1 MQIRER
7 KEEKKMQIKINNKNY
22 TVPQLTFKHFT
33 KMEEQG
39 LSIGDVFSK
48 RQTMLAAMGFVCV
61 VAECDRDEAERLIE
75 QHVLGG
81 GDLEPIAHAFFNA
94 VMDSDFF
101 CKMMGIEKP
110 AKVKKSKAKAKVKTL
125 EEEMEE

>member
-1 MQIRER
+1 
-7 KEEKKMQIKINNKNY
+7 MQIKINNKDY

-39 LSIGDVFSK
+39 MSIGDVFNK

-61 VAECDRDEAERLIE
+61 VAECDRDEAEGLIE

-81 GDLEPIAHAFFNA
+81 GNLEPIAHAFFNA

-101 CKMMGIEKP
+101 CKMLGIEKKP
-110 AKVKKSKAKAKVKTL
+110 AKAKNTKVKAKAEAV
-125 EEEMEE
+125 EEQAEA

>member
-1 MQIRER
+1 
-7 KEEKKMQIKINNKNY
+7 MQIKINNKNY
-22 TVPQLTFKHFT
+22 TVPELTFKHFT

-39 LSIGDVFSK
+39 MSIGEVFGK

-61 VAECDRDEAERLIE
+61 VADCDRDEAERLIE

-81 GDLEPIAHAFFNA
+81 GDLEPIAHAFLNA

-101 CKMMGIEKP
+101 CKMLRIEKKP
-110 AKVKKSKAKAKVKTL
+110 AKAKNTKVKAKAEAETV
-125 EEEMEE
+125 EEQAEA

>member
-1 MQIRER
+1 
-7 KEEKKMQIKINNKNY
+7 MQIKINNKEY
-22 TVPQLTFKHFT
+22 KVPQLEFKHFT

-39 LSIGDVFSK
+39 LSISDVFSK

-61 VAECDRDEAERLIE
+61 VVGCDRDEAERLVE

-81 GDLEPIAHAFFNA
+81 GDLETIAHAFFDA
-94 VMDSDFF
+94 VLDSDFF
-101 CKMMGIEKP
+101 CKMLGIEKP
-110 AKVKKSKAKAKVKTL
+110 AKTKKTRAKAKVETL

>member
-1 MQIRER
+1 
-7 KEEKKMQIKINNKNY
+7 MQIKINNKNY
-22 TVPQLTFKHFT
+22 TVPELTFKHFT

-39 LSIGDVFSK
+39 MSIGDVFGK

-61 VAECDRDEAERLIE
+61 VAECDREESERLIE

-101 CKMMGIEKP
+101 CKMLGIEKKP
-110 AKVKKSKAKAKVKTL
+110 AKAKNTKVKAKAEAVEKQV
-125 EEEMEE
+125 EA